1 MDKKYISYI
10 LFALIFYLL
19 FDISSVSKKND
30 RTLFKR
36 IQTLES
42 RTTFLPPHEQWLN
55 PLDTGF
61 SLHMS
66 NAGFYIVSC
75 DNVKNYG
82 DNKYELTLNICNL
95 QSIYM
100 KNVKIKIF
108 TQTNS
113 VNEYILAELP
123 PGILKKQKII
133 IPKQESG
140 TAFRVELVATSLRSS
155 Q

>member
-19 FDISSVSKKND
+19 FDISSVRKKND

-133 IPKQESG
+133 IPKQENG
-140 TAFRVELVATSLRSS
+140 TAFRVELFATSLRSS